1 MQLNSNFLLYHPLW
15 EKADTDLVHS
25 LGLYRRLI
33 DVFVIACAIGIQED
47 KIIPAKD
54 ITEPL
59 ENAKEINKSTY
70 QSASNADLDDV
81 LNFMFQNAIINTSHL
96 DWDSDKRLKVA
107 LDPDCVIEK
116 FRPTEFLISFANY
129 GIVQIFQHV
138 NQSTHSAAII
148 QKELNDYYQEI
159 VDKNYYEGI
168 ELHYNL
174 D

>member
-1 MQLNSNFLLYHPLW
+1 MQLNSDFFLYHPLW

-25 LGLYRRLI
+25 LGLYKRLI

-54 ITEPL
+54 IEEPL
-59 ENAKEINKSTY
+59 ENEKTIGRNTY
-70 QSASNADLDDV
+70 QSAINADLGDI
-81 LNFMFQNAIINTSHL
+81 LHFMLQNAIINTSHL
-96 DWDSDKRLKVA
+96 DWDSDKRLEAA
-107 LDPDCVIEK
+107 LNPNYVVEK